1 MTENEKFQAYLKALR
16 RPFQKLCRLR
26 FLQPD
31 GSTAFTL
38 DNNPRN
44 SRSTAFIADGSIN
57 ANWNNGQRRSAI
69 VTLNNVDG
77 TYDYNV
83 NCVWFGTEI
92 ALDEGLVL
100 PTSDE
105 YYIQQGVFLI
115 DSPLEAVT
123 PTGRTVTFNL
133 VDKAAA
139 LDGTLGGNLEAT
151 YEVKAGTNIFEP
163 IDGILHL
170 DRGNGQCIDR
180 VTPIFT
186 EYYNGKTQELPDG
199 TTAKLTDAPYD
210 LIVDSESGTVWDV
223 ALGLAEMVNAWI
235 GYDETGALRVDPSQD
250 DILDTQKPVLWD
262 FSQADCSLLNL
273 AYTVHNPEVY
283 NDYIVIGELLSDKS
297 QPAGRAQNLDLRSPT
312 NVQTIGRKTKRVKK
326 SGFATVKQCEDYAE
340 WMLKRTSVLQ
350 RSVDISC
357 SQIFHIHGN
366 DLITIERTDKPGS
379 PVERHLVQGFS
390 RPLIGTGEMH
400 ITATSTQD
408 FPTATITG
416 YP

>member
-44 SRSTAFIADGSIN
+44 PRSAAFIAGGSIN
-57 ANWNNGQRRSAI
+57 ANWNNGQRRSAA
-69 VTLNNVDG
+69 VTLDNVDG
-77 TYDYNV
+77 QYSYNV
-83 NCVWFGTEI
+83 NTVWFGTEI

-100 PTSDE
+100 PTGEE
-105 YYIQQGVFLI
+105 YYIQQGIFLV

-123 PTGRTVTFNL
+123 PAGKTATLNL
-133 VDKAAA
+133 VDKVAV
-139 LDGTLGGNLEAT
+139 LNGTLGGNLEAT
-151 YEVKAGTNIFEP
+151 YEVKAGTNIFSP
-163 IDGILHL
+163 IAALLQL
-170 DRGNGQCIDR
+170 DRGNGQPIDR

-186 EYYNGKTQELPDG
+186 GYYNGKTQTLPDG
-199 TTAKLTDAPYD
+199 TTANLTDAPYD
-210 LIVDSESGTVWDV
+210 LVVDSESGTIWDV
-223 ALGLAEMVNAWI
+223 ALGLAGMVNAWI

-250 DILDTQKPVLWD
+250 DILDTQKPVLWE
-262 FSQADCSLLNL
+262 FSQSDCTLLNL
-273 AYTVHNPEVY
+273 AYAVHNSEVY
-283 NDYIVIGELLSDKS
+283 NDYIVIGELLSGKP

-326 SGFATVKQCEDYAE
+326 SGFATAKQCGDYAE
-340 WMLKRTSVLQ
+340 WMLKRASVLQ

-366 DLITIERTDKPGS
+366 DLVSIERTDKPGS
-379 PVERHLVQGFS
+379 PVERHLMQGFS
-390 RPLIGTGEMH
+390 RPLTGAGEMH

-408 FPTATITG
+408 FPTATITS